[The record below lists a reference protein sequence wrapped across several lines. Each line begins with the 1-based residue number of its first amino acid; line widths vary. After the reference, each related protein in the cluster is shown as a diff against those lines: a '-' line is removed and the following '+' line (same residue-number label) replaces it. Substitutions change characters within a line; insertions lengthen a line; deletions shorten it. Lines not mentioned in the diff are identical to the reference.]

1 MEMQDIDRA
10 DGLERALSGIFGLG
24 KTTRALSQILG
35 YRSSRGTVSYQEI
48 REIIK
53 DDPGEILL
61 MAEERRLILPV
72 RTGKSSS
79 WEDRLLITREGEV
92 YEIPNVIR
100 YLVREALQTGTWNP
114 ERAIMELFKDFGD
127 PEWGQ
132 IPGLV
137 RSIVEGAVNHKIT
150 GDQIKRICQ
159 QLGLENRLD
168 GLIAALKAAGI
179 INPRLRSV
187 PEVNREGSPIYEL
200 NPSVALGLSP

>member
-1 MEMQDIDRA
+1 
-10 DGLERALSGIFGLG
+10 
-24 KTTRALSQILG
+24 
-35 YRSSRGTVSYQEI
+35 
-48 REIIK
+48 
-53 DDPGEILL
+53 
-61 MAEERRLILPV
+61 
-72 RTGKSSS
+72 
-79 WEDRLLITREGEV
+79 LITREGEV

-100 YLVREALQTGTWNP
+100 YLVREALQPGTWNP
-114 ERAIMELFKDFGD
+114 ERAIMELFKDLGD

-159 QLGLENRLD
+159 QLGLEDRLD

-179 INPRLRSV
+179 ISPRLRSV

-200 NPSVALGLSP
+200 NPSVALGLSS